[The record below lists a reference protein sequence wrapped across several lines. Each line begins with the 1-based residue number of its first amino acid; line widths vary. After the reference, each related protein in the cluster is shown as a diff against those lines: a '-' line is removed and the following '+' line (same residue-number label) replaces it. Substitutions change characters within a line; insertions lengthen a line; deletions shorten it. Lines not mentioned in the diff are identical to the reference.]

1 VGIHIASLGTGKV
14 VLFSGDHEHIWKWN
28 RGESSIWDPQD
39 PIQSD
44 NNPTLGRNLFCSGHC
59 FLSDGRLFVAG
70 GQSTNNHPEIG
81 LTQTA
86 QSFSGGAPV
95 LPPGTSTRTISSS
108 DAIAINT
115 GTGETDEGSKID
127 RVSPYNNPI
136 YAVRMIPS
144 TSLDDPNTVTG
155 WRQHGW

>member
-1 VGIHIASLGTGKV
+1 
-14 VLFSGDHEHIWKWN
+14 
-28 RGESSIWDPQD
+28 
-39 PIQSD
+39 
-44 NNPTLGRNLFCSGHC
+44 LFCSGHC

-70 GQSTNNHPEIG
+70 GQSTNNHPVIG

-127 RVSPYNNPI
+127 RVSPYNK
-136 YAVRMIPS
+136 IPS
-144 TSLDDPNTVTG
+144 YYSVSTLLYYKQTINHDDIIFFLILSYY
-155 WRQHGW
+155 